1 MKKIVMFILVCL
13 TIIPC
18 ASCKKENVFIY
29 DIIDGKKEYRIVG
42 IEELKNEEVTIP
54 SEYKGLPVTEIGER
68 AFAGES
74 RISSVYIPDSVI
86 IIGAYAF
93 DDCRNLESLRLST
106 NIKII
111 PSHMTRNTRIKSI
124 VIPDGVKRIE
134 NRAFT
139 TLPAKE
145 VIIPDS
151 VEYIGYEAFYFSSL
165 EVVVIGA
172 NIQEIQPYAF
182 RYCDNLKSVTFK
194 NPDNITL
201 HGVTFKDGVLS
212 NPEYVASLFLNEQYA
227 MRHWFAKNSQ

>member
-1 MKKIVMFILVCL
+1 MKKIIIFIFMCL

-18 ASCKKENVFIY
+18 ISCQKENVFIY

-42 IEELKNEEVTIP
+42 IEELINEEVTIP

-74 RISSVYIPDSVI
+74 RITSVYIPDSVI

-93 DDCRNLESLRLST
+93 DDCRNLESLRLSA
-106 NIKII
+106 NIKTI
-111 PSHMTRNTRIKSI
+111 PSHMTRNTKITNI

-134 NRAFT
+134 SRAFT

-145 VIIPDS
+145 IIIPDS

-165 EVVVIGA
+165 ENVVIGV

-182 RYCDNLKSVTFK
+182 RYCDKLKSVTFK

-201 HGVTFKDGVLS
+201 YGVTFKEGALN

-227 MRHWFAKNSQ
+227 MRHWFAKN